1 MKNILNSIKNK
12 FSFLKDRNS
21 VFYYFLFLVGLALLM
36 TFIVLVTEDGTIPLG
51 GDYVQQQIPF
61 YTNGYDDWWHFI
73 KTGEFPLW
81 DSNTVLGV
89 NNIGANSFYYFLNPF
104 FLPILIFPRSIIPQG
119 LAILM
124 ILKMALAG
132 MTFRKYIKYMGAD
145 EKTARIFA
153 IAYAFCG
160 WNLYYM
166 WFNHFMEV
174 VVMFPLVLLG
184 IEKTIKQ
191 KRPIVLMIS
200 LFVLGL
206 ANYFFLVVSCFAGV
220 IYAGFRYF
228 QTIKERNVKDNFL
241 VIGLGVF
248 GFAVGLMMC
257 ALILLPCLNAV
268 QEAGRV
274 ENATYFESLK
284 TAFSEK
290 NFEQLWNLLFDFNSD
305 KKKYYP
311 LATYFFPVV
320 SDFNCLLYRNTGYDN
335 TLSSLFIYTPL
346 SLMVVP
352 SIIESIR
359 RKKISH
365 IIAIIGMIL
374 MLFTPFAYQ
383 LFHGFTVDY
392 GRWQLFVVIALIT
405 YVALN
410 YKNIK
415 TFPKWYF
422 DISVL
427 FIVACMTFTVLT
439 ALDNQYGVHDI
450 KETSSMIIYQF
461 IYVVVCYFIVRGRFK
476 KPKFELILPFLL
488 SFEVLVVGNFTLF
501 GQKTRYQYLA
511 GGPANFA
518 DEVEVVKKINKADDS
533 YFRIFNTTA
542 NDSTNNLGMRE
553 NYNGL
558 GGFHSL
564 YNSNLKDF
572 LNWTRILYSRDT
584 WTMGAHEKL
593 VNLDAFL
600 GVKYYIVKNSDFN
613 TTLKS
618 GEGVT
623 NDRAMYNVPFGF
635 EYREDLSSSLHS
647 VFENKNFIEL
657 GYAFDNII
665 PINIDSVEN
674 YIHYGNNYSYVQGQ
688 QRSRNDGAASSGY
701 LVNDFMQVIKNE
713 EALMSGAILYDVT
726 EAGFSEENEYDE
738 ETLNLLK
745 EFSIN
750 NFNNVSGNIYINPQL
765 SVTRYACSSGV
776 GDSSEA
782 LLNTEGCTRET
793 GNYTPYTYGKTK
805 YIIELANRSN
815 FCSTSNGGCFIGLKL
830 NMNRLSYVHIYDE
843 DGKMITF
850 DYHQYINQEYKN
862 LRGFYVNRPAKTIV
876 VKPMINEGDNTN
888 MNGFAVYEENYN
900 SYLSRL
906 NKIKEN
912 PLENVHMTTNKATFE
927 TNFTENKIVVTTIPY
942 DAGWSLKMT
951 DANGVVTEPKVFKAQ
966 GGFCA
971 FVGKSGKNSYVL
983 EYFTPGLKPGL
994 TISLMGFAFFGIT
1007 VGLEVIVD
1015 KRRKQKEEIK
1025 NKIN

>member
-1 MKNILNSIKNK
+1 MKNILTWIKCK
-12 FSFLKDRNS
+12 FSFLKDEKS
-21 VFYYFLFLVGLALLM
+21 IFYYFLSLVGLALLM
-36 TFIVLVTEDGTIPLG
+36 SLVVLIMEDWTIPLG

-61 YTNGYDDWWHFI
+61 YTNGYDDWWHFL

-104 FLPILIFPRSIIPQG
+104 FLPILICPRGLIPQG

-132 MTFRKYIKYMGAD
+132 ITFRAYLKYLGVE

-184 IEKTIKQ
+184 IEK
-191 KRPIVLMIS
+191 VLKEKKPWTLMMA

-220 IYAGFRYF
+220 MYAGFRYF
-228 QTIKERNVKDNFL
+228 QTLKQRNFKDNLFII
-241 VIGLGVF
+241 VLGVF

-257 ALILLPCLNAV
+257 AIVLLPCLNAV

-274 ENATYFESLK
+274 ENATYLQSLK
-284 TAFSEK
+284 NAFTDK
-290 NFEQLWNLLFDFNSD
+290 NLEALWDLLFDFNSE

-359 RKKISH
+359 QKKVSH
-365 IIAIIGMIL
+365 ILAIFLFVL

-392 GRWQLFVVIALIT
+392 GRWQLFVVVALIT

-410 YKNIK
+410 FKNIK
-415 TFPKWYF
+415 NYPKWYF

-427 FIVACMTFTVLT
+427 AIIAGMTFTVLT
-439 ALDNQYGVHDI
+439 ALDNQYGVSDI
-450 KETSSMIIYQF
+450 KNTSAIIIYQF
-461 IYVVVCYFIVRGRFK
+461 IYVLVCYFIIRGTVK
-476 KPKFELILPFLL
+476 KVKFETIFTAIL
-488 SFEVLVVGNFTLF
+488 SIEVLIVGNFTLF
-501 GQKTRYQYLA
+501 GQKTKYQNIA
-511 GGPANFA
+511 GGSANFA
-518 DEVEVVKKINKADDS
+518 DEVEVVKKINNSDNS

-553 NYNGL
+553 NYNGV

-564 YNSNLKDF
+564 YNTNIKDF
-572 LNWTRILYSRDT
+572 LNWTRILYSKDT

-593 VNLDAFL
+593 INLDAFL
-600 GVKYYIVKNSDFN
+600 GVKYYIVKNSDYN
-613 TTLKS
+613 TIYKN
-618 GEGVT
+618 EVV
-623 NDRAMYNVPFGF
+623 NDKEMYNIPFGF
-635 EYREDLSSSLHS
+635 EYREDLSSNSHS

-665 PINIDSVEN
+665 PINADSIEN
-674 YIHYGNNYSYVQGQ
+674 YIHLNNNYSYVYWQ
-688 QRSRNDGAASSGY
+688 QRSRNDGAATSGY

-713 EALMSGAILYDVT
+713 EALMSGAILYNVT
-726 EAGFSEENEYDE
+726 EDGFLQENEYDE
-738 ETLNLLK
+738 DTLNLL
-745 EFSIN
+745 EDFPIN
-750 NFNNVSGNIYINPQL
+750 DFTSASGKLYINPELQ
-765 SVTRYACSSGV
+765 VTRYACPSGV
-776 GDSSEA
+776 GDSSDA
-782 LLNTEGCTRET
+782 LLDNTNCTKVT
-793 GNYTPYTYGKTK
+793 GNNTPYTTGTTK
-805 YIIELANRSN
+805 YVIELGNNKN
-815 FCSTSNGGCFIGLKL
+815 FCSASDKGCFIGLKL
-830 NMNRLSYVHIYDE
+830 QLNRFAYVHIFDE
-843 DGKMITF
+843 NGNMLTF
-850 DYHQYINQEYKN
+850 DYHQYINQDYKN
-862 LRGFYVNRPAKTIV
+862 LRGFYVKKPAKTIV

-888 MNGFAVYEENYN
+888 MNGFAIYEEKYETYIN
-900 SYLSRL
+900 RL
-906 NKIKEN
+906 NKVKEN
-912 PLENVHMTTNKATFE
+912 ALQNVHVSTNKANFT
-927 TNFTENKIVVTTIPY
+927 TNFSENKIVVTTIPF
-942 DAGWSLKMT
+942 DNGWTLKMT
-951 DANGVVTEPKVFKAQ
+951 DEKGNITKPQIFKAQ

-971 FVGKSGKNSYVL
+971 FVGKSGNNAYEM
-983 EYFTPGLKPGL
+983 EYFTPGLKPGI
-994 TISLMGFAFFGIT
+994 TISLIGFALFGFT
-1007 VGLEVIVD
+1007 LGLQVIIN
-1015 KRRKQKEEIK
+1015 KKYKKEEK
-1025 NKIN
+1025 S

>member
-1 MKNILNSIKNK
+1 MKNFWNSIKSK
-12 FSFLKDRNS
+12 FSFLKDKHS
-21 VFYYFLFLVGLALLM
+21 VFYYFLSLVGLACLMAIVVLL
-36 TFIVLVTEDGTIPLG
+36 IENGTIPLG

-104 FLPILIFPRSIIPQG
+104 FLPILIFPRSLIPQG
-119 LAILM
+119 LAVLM

-132 MTFRKYIKYMGAD
+132 ITFRTYIKYMGAD

-184 IEKTIKQ
+184 IEKIIKQ
-191 KRPIVLMIS
+191 KRPITLMLA

-220 IYAGFRYF
+220 MYAAFRYF
-228 QTIKERNVKDNFL
+228 QTIKERNVKDNII
-241 VIGLGVF
+241 VIGLGVL

-274 ENATYFESLK
+274 ENATYLESLK

-290 NFEQLWNLLFDFNSD
+290 NLEELWKLLFDFNSD

-352 SIIESIR
+352 SIIESVR
-359 RKKISH
+359 QKKISH
-365 IIAIIGMIL
+365 IIAIIFMGL

-392 GRWQLFVVIALIT
+392 GRWQLFVVIALIS

-415 TFPKWYF
+415 SFPKWYF

-427 FIVACMTFTVLT
+427 FVITCMTFTVLT

-450 KETSSMIIYQF
+450 KETVAIIIYQF
-461 IYVVVCYFIVRGRFK
+461 IYVVVCYFIVRGTFK
-476 KPKFELILPFLL
+476 KPKFEWILPLIL
-488 SFEVLVVGNFTLF
+488 SIEVLVVGNFTLF
-501 GQKTRYQYLA
+501 GQKTRYQSLA

-518 DEVEVVKKINKADDS
+518 DEVEVVKKINNADDS

-553 NYNGL
+553 GYNGV

-564 YNSNLKDF
+564 YNTNIKDF
-572 LNWTRILYSRDT
+572 LNWTRILYSKDT
-584 WTMGAHEKL
+584 WTMGAHEKK

-600 GVKYYIVKNSDFN
+600 GVKYYIVKNADYN
-613 TTLKS
+613 TVYK
-618 GEGVT
+618 GEVI
-623 NDRAMYNVPFGF
+623 NDRLMYNVPFGF
-635 EYREDLSSSLHS
+635 EYREDLSSTLHS

-674 YIHYGNNYSYVQGQ
+674 YIHYGNNYSYVYWQ
-688 QRSRNDGAASSGY
+688 QRSRNDGAATNGY
-701 LVNDFMQVIKNE
+701 LVNDFKQVIKNE

-726 EAGFSEENEYDE
+726 EDGFEKENEYDE
-738 ETLNLLK
+738 ETLKLLK
-745 EFSIN
+745 EFPIN
-750 NFNNVSGNIYINPQL
+750 NFGNPSGNLYINPQL
-765 SVTRYACSSGV
+765 SVTRYTCPSGV
-776 GDSSEA
+776 GDSSDA
-782 LLNTEGCTRET
+782 LLNTEGCTKVT
-793 GNYTPYTYGKTK
+793 GNSTPYTYGTTK
-805 YIIELANRSN
+805 YIIELANNKN
-815 FCSTSNGGCFIGLKL
+815 FGSSVSDGGYFLGLKL
-830 NMNRLSYVHIYDE
+830 QLNRLAYVHIYDE
-843 DGKMITF
+843 EGNMLTF
-850 DYHQYINQEYKN
+850 DYHQYVNQDYKN
-862 LRGFYVNRPAKTIV
+862 LRGFYIDRPAKTIV

-900 SYLSRL
+900 SYLNRL

-912 PLENVHMTTNKATFE
+912 PLENVHMTTNKATFD
-927 TNFTENKIVVTTIPY
+927 TNFKENKIVVTTIPY

-951 DANGVVTEPKVFKAQ
+951 DENGVVTEPQLFKAQ

-971 FVGKSGKNSYVL
+971 FVGKAGSNSYVM
-983 EYFTPGLKPGL
+983 EYYTPGLKAGL
-994 TISLMGFAFFGIT
+994 MISLIGFAIFGIT
-1007 VGLEVIVD
+1007 VGLELYID
-1015 KRRKQKEEIK
+1015 KKRKQK
-1025 NKIN
+1025 IN